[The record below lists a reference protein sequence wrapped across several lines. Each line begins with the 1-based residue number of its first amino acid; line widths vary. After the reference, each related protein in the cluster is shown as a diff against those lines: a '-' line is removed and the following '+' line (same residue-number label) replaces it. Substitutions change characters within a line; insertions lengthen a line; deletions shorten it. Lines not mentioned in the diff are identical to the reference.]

1 MSAQSA
7 ALYYTFLNA
16 HASLGRIRSETARF
30 SDDKTRFS
38 ERTDVEAVGIGVP
51 HADPKTRLSAEKPRF
66 SRLKGHDVSMK

>member
-1 MSAQSA
+1 MRRIFEDRTA
-7 ALYYTFLNA
+7 ALGAVYKKEIKRLKMFY
-16 HASLGRIRSETARF
+16 GIRSETARF

-66 SRLKGHDVSMK
+66 SRQQ